1 MKVKQGLLAVK
12 DVNGFLKKYGSKAA
26 FINAEYVVDE
36 NHVYFAAKKA
46 IKAWKEGRRVARTL
60 PLEILLYSAATRQ
73 IRDAMKMGIKE
84 GVNKVIAV
92 FLEDTE
98 PEGFEERNVLETG
111 KMSKEKFERIVNF
124 FNISETELDVA
135 ERRLNLL
142 VRERIVLFD
151 INK

>member
-98 PEGFEERNVLETG
+98 PEGFEERNVLETE